1 VWCVSYSRWIL
12 SVIHGA
18 VIMKPLII
26 VQIVFS
32 IFVTSFAQNDYQ
44 SSSYRTAPNFNLEN
58 LDGEIIE
65 LNSFLGKG
73 PLLLCFWSSC
83 CRSAVAQVEAFSN
96 LYGKYE
102 DEGLMMLAI
111 AVDQENTVAKVKPF
125 VLSKGFKFPVLYDSD
140 RNVSRLYYA
149 YDVPFSVLID
159 TLGIIV
165 YSHLGYMKGD
175 EIELEQKLIYLI
187 NKK

>member
-1 VWCVSYSRWIL
+1 
-12 SVIHGA
+12 
-18 VIMKPLII
+18 MKLLVTLIFI
-26 VQIVFS
+26 FFFS
-32 IFVTSFAQNDYQ
+32 LLLFAQN
-44 SSSYRTAPNFNLEN
+44 SGSGGIVRVAPNFNLED
-58 LDGEIIE
+58 LDNEIIE
-65 LNSFLGKG
+65 LNNCVGKG

-83 CRSAVAQVEAFSN
+83 CRSAVAQVEAFSK

-102 DEGLMMLAI
+102 DEGFMMLAI
-111 AVDQENTVAKVKPF
+111 AVDPENTIAKVKPF